1 MSRHGAWAAYDAA
14 MSKKVGLSLSFCVKD
29 IVNGRVK
36 LEEVSHIV
44 TACKFANSEDLQVI
58 IDIYKG
64 VYWEGK
70 EDEGERV
77 AKYLFEKGKL
87 LSPRAC
93 GMPYPDIVNGH
104 WCKCARIVDGAHY
117 EIEY

>member
-104 WCKCARIVDGAHY
+104 
-117 EIEY
+117 